1 MPEKQGVVLP
11 SSAPQ
16 QSERSFISPS
26 SVPIKKT
33 PRIDDLLVD
42 KPLPVKHDTL
52 HSSEETVEK
61 QNVESAKETV
71 EKQNVESSVETVEKQ
86 NVESKIQN
94 TELPQLWNMMLQ
106 SVFQSI
112 PTIYYPL
119 KDIVPQVKDNVIYLV
134 VKNAI
139 QKEHFENK
147 RREVFEYL
155 NQHASFKVEDI
166 IITVDEL
173 VETKKIIYDQDDK
186 IKNFTEQNPEF
197 QDFLQILDLKIK
209 D

>member
-1 MPEKQGVVLP
+1 LPEKQGVVLP

-42 KPLPVKHDTL
+42 KPLPVKHDTI
-52 HSSEETVEK
+52 HR
-61 QNVESAKETV
+61 
-71 EKQNVESSVETVEKQ
+71 SVETVEKQ
-86 NVESKIQN
+86 NVESQIQN
-94 TELPQLWNMMLQ
+94 TELSQQWNMMLQ
-106 SVFQSI
+106 SVFQSV

-119 KDIVPQVKDNVIYLV
+119 KDIVPDVKENIIHLV
-134 VKNAI
+134 VKNTI
-139 QKEHFENK
+139 QKEHFDNK

-155 NQHASFKVEDI
+155 NQHASKVEDI
-166 IITVDEL
+166 IITVDDL
-173 VETKKIIYDQDDK
+173 VETKKIIYDHDDK